1 MVRSRTCSGAAWWQ
15 LADPAALLGVRFRH
29 VSGVFLRRHG
39 GEPRLLSRRI
49 LRDRF
54 ERVAQ
59 HRFVIST
66 DRTDIGATP
75 ATGDD
80 AGTAQNALPEIEA
93 VLRAH
98 QLLLLGGVRLG
109 DDAADVLAQLGET
122 VRRAEAIAGW
132 PIACPMPHRI
142 RRTGLQTSPAARAQ
156 AHRAVHL
163 LVAGD
168 IDRTEHG

>member
-29 VSGVFLRRHG
+29 VSGLFLRRHG
-39 GEPRLLSRRI
+39 GEPRLLGRRI

-66 DRTDIGATP
+66 DRTDIGAT
-75 ATGDD
+75 ATAGDD

-109 DDAADVLAQLGET
+109 DDARDVFAQLRKA
-122 VRRAEAIAGW
+122 VRRPETIAGRPVARPMPDRVGRTSLETAPTAWAEAQRGF
-132 PIACPMPHRI
+132 
-142 RRTGLQTSPAARAQ
+142 
-156 AHRAVHL
+156 HL

-168 IDRTEHG
+168 ID